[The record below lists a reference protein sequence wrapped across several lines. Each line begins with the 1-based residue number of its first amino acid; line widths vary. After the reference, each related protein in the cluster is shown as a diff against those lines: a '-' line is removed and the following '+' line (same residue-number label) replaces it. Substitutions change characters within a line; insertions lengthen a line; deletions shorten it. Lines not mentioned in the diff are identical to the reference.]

1 MWLSLFSMKSVIDL
15 GNNVHQ
21 ELPAAAIVTKFTPSY
36 ACILTNHKWKSATTF
51 CFRHIDD
58 IIFDMNLLWK
68 GIWKTLMNL
77 IVMFISIMSQVKKVI
92 YFELSLSK
100 GKLDIIYTVMTD

>member
-1 MWLSLFSMKSVIDL
+1 MKSVIDL

-21 ELPAAAIVTKFTPSY
+21 ELPATATVTKFTPSY
-36 ACILTNHKWKSATTF
+36 AYILTNHKWKSATTF

-58 IIFDMNLLWK
+58 IFFDLNLLWK

-77 IVMFISIMSQVKKVI
+77 IVMFISFMSQVKKVI

-100 GKLDIIYTVMTD
+100 GKLYII